1 MNVSLTPELE
11 TFVEQKVKT
20 GRYQSASEVIRAGLR
35 LLEERDHA
43 HQRNFAFSSLDEL
56 EGKLIEGLD
65 SGLPGKMTDKD
76 WKSLRRRV
84 QAHLEQ
90 TKK

>member
-11 TFVEQKVKT
+11 RFVEKKVQT

-35 LLEERDHA
+35 LLEERDDERLRSVA
-43 HQRNFAFSSLDEL
+43 ASSMADL
-56 EGKLIEGLD
+56 ETKLIEGLN
-65 SGLPGKMTDKD
+65 SGSAGKMTERD

-84 QAHLEQ
+84 EAHLE
-90 TKK
+90 KRK

>member
-11 TFVEQKVKT
+11 RFVEKKVQT

-35 LLEERDHA
+35 LLEEREDERLRGVTA
-43 HQRNFAFSSLDEL
+43 SSVAEL
-56 EGKLIEGLD
+56 EAKLIEGLD
-65 SGLPGKMTDKD
+65 SGSAGKMTERD

-84 QAHLEQ
+84 EAHLE
-90 TKK
+90 KRK

>member
-11 TFVEQKVKT
+11 RFVEKKVQT

-35 LLEERDHA
+35 LLEERDDERLRSVA
-43 HQRNFAFSSLDEL
+43 ASSMADL
-56 EGKLIEGLD
+56 EAKLIEGLN
-65 SGLPGKMTDKD
+65 SGSAGKMTERD

-84 QAHLEQ
+84 EAHLE
-90 TKK
+90 KRE